1 MSNFEFLIILYIF
14 NFSSFLIIFFRS
26 LLKKSPR
33 LLIKYLFLPILL
45 TLPLSLFLQSNLS
58 ISEVSSR
65 QLIAN
70 ILILFWCLKS
80 FSTYNSLKKILL
92 NDLLDGLRESILRK
106 EFLKIILSLLKVSSI
121 QFICFSSIFSINYL
135 SGYSELKILDILG
148 IFVCVFGI
156 TIELLSERE
165 LKISSNNKSK
175 IITTGPWSFVR
186 HPNLVGI
193 FFVFLGV
200 QMLALNAVG
209 SNWSLLG
216 LFFVSFIIFRELLPT
231 TENRLN
237 LKYSEY
243 SKYMETVP
251 KFFTLN
257 LK

>member
-14 NFSSFLIIFFRS
+14 NFFSFLVIFVRS
-26 LLKKSPR
+26 SLKKSPR
-33 LLIKYLFLPILL
+33 LLIKYLFLPILI
-45 TLPLSLFLQSNLS
+45 TLPLSLFLQSYLS
-58 ISEVSSR
+58 ISDVSSR
-65 QLIAN
+65 QLVAN
-70 ILILFWCLKS
+70 IFISLWCLKS

-156 TIELLSERE
+156 IIELLSERE